1 MKKQIIKK
9 INDIN
14 QDIAQ
19 KGLSI
24 VLPNGQQMDNAWLPD
39 EIKQMLIDECNR
51 SEEEKTHLALIKYF
65 GGPGTWWVSEYV
77 SESDLFFGKA
87 EIHFKEYGYVGREEL
102 RETRISSFLWIERDF
117 WFEPRPLEEC

>member
-14 QDIAQ
+14 QDIAR

-24 VLPNGQQMDNAWLPD
+24 VLSNGQQMDDAWLPD

-51 SEEEKTHLALIKYF
+51 SEEKKTHLALIKYF
-65 GGPGTWWVSEYV
+65 GGPGTWWISEY
-77 SESDLFFGKA
+77 
-87 EIHFKEYGYVGREEL
+87 L
-102 RETRISSFLWIERDF
+102 RDRSIF
-117 WFEPRPLEEC
+117 WKS